1 MEAITET
8 AETAATTRQER
19 LDAIEIEGLML
30 ALARARNRL
39 QPAPTSWRVHDLM
52 ERMRRLML
60 APR

>member
-30 ALARARNRL
+30 ALARVRSRL
-39 QPAPTSWRVHDLM
+39 EPTPTSWH
-52 ERMRRLML
+52 
-60 APR
+60 